1 MWDFA
6 SPYEVRTH
14 QKNEPLCHIY
24 FDKFISFCRRLFSK
38 WKELDLTHNLTVVYF
53 SRTYIR
59 REDKNTADFMSSNS
73 SPKCEST
80 VHADADGRL
89 YEDHYKIVIDN
100 ETRSD
105 WESLIPIMKR
115 EFVNWPKEVRW
126 NLSSGNERIPSTATE
141 GNVLESINI
150 TLNLL
155 HLHYIDRDLHR
166 TGNSIVVITSGNGV
180 FEIDKNLASITK
192 QRMMDNGIGS
202 DMLSLSL
209 PPLHIAPFFLY
220 KEKGASSEEEQVGFD
235 DWKVFFEIPH
245 WMNLSFLSYGD
256 DEDLLLYKHYPSDV
270 SDKKK
275 EDGTD
280 FQVWQ
285 TSNGFLNRTGSKSRN
300 RVDNVNAESNSHPK
314 HMISGRD
321 FHNIL
326 QACRPRNRGEQLSAL
341 PVSLLTLMKKM
352 LQNQEQS
359 QHQCFAH
366 KLGHTSPKQT
376 ISHLSRGKCLEWGA
390 VNFDSF
396 APNGMRDDASHTSY
410 SGSLSSGGSLSRTL
424 QQTNNHGHLQSSLSL
439 ESLGREEKLTADCM
453 KDENSFKNFMV
464 QYDKTVFSQSKN
476 KHRKPTQEHG
486 VLAKASLR
494 TSGIKAALE
503 YYDDP
508 KKEDEGESLG
518 VVKTVSIKD
527 NSIVIPERFLAV
539 SPLDSVAMPYSFDGR
554 RPSQVRSSTVRIVP
568 PETLPGNVFRP
579 DNLLGSRRKSFSAM
593 HDTFADHIG
602 SMNSRSNKQNRYKIS
617 STQHAHTPNIKPNRS
632 EKVQQPQYRRRR
644 KHWVLNPFRQED
656 EDEVLAKRTHNRRR
670 WSHVFP
676 LGEEEFKRHAGPN
689 WKSLCQPAI
698 LPITIDFLQSAQE
711 LQDKERFRIKQYS
724 VTLPPMNETN
734 YKSHRELL
742 EELVAQRIIQDYQI
756 VPRAIISSSHGN
768 ATDILEQTLSMGH
781 KIQQL
786 SYNPTMDS
794 IDVIQY
800 LANFAENDTP
810 QIYRYCIWS
819 TLKQVSLLLT
829 SLTQLCF
836 DCLTQ
841 YAMYKQDY
849 VNVAQTFTKY
859 FNPYKWNEVDML
871 ISGDTNTQILEGMR
885 NPRISF
891 VIIPDQFANADEE
904 KVYTDKFQSL
914 VEYFIRLQKEADST
928 KIDVHMTDD
937 TNPKTSLGYTRFIVD
952 LRKRGDEKYEWME
965 IVHDSNCDTRR
976 TFRIT
981 IQWLVAVSA
990 KIDQQAQLLQRR
1002 CTQYGLKLV
1011 SVPHYSA
1018 LRSCFLNP
1026 VSILFSLIEHYLDFF

>member
-6 SPYEVRTH
+6 SPYEVRSH

-24 FDKFISFCRRLFSK
+24 FDKFVSFCRRLFSK
-38 WKELDLTHNLTVVYF
+38 WKELDLTHNLTVVFF
-53 SRTYIR
+53 SRTYICR
-59 REDKNTADFMSSNS
+59 KEKNTDDFMSSES
-73 SPKCEST
+73 SSKFDST
-80 VHADADGRL
+80 VHVDADGRL
-89 YEDHYKIVIDN
+89 YEDHYKIVIEN

-105 WESLIPIMKR
+105 WESLILIMKQ
-115 EFVNWPKEVRW
+115 EFVNWPKGVRW
-126 NLSSGNERIPSTATE
+126 NMSSGNERIPSTATQ

-220 KEKGASSEEEQVGFD
+220 KEKGASSEEEQVEFD

-245 WMNLSFLSYGD
+245 WMNLSFVCYD
-256 DEDLLLYKHYPSDV
+256 DEEELMLYKHDPS
-270 SDKKK
+270 SDSSNTTK
-275 EDGTD
+275 EDGTN

-285 TSNGFLNRTGSKSRN
+285 TSNGFLNRTGSKSHDK
-300 RVDNVNAESNSHPK
+300 VDLNVNVKSNSHPR
-314 HMISGRD
+314 HMISERD

-326 QACRPRNRGEQLSAL
+326 QACRPRNRGEQVATL
-341 PVSLLTLMKKM
+341 PVSLLTLMKK
-352 LQNQEQS
+352 LSRNQAVSSKE
-359 QHQCFAH
+359 CFIPE
-366 KLGHTSPKQT
+366 LRQTSPKQT
-376 ISHLSRGKCLEWGA
+376 MSHLSSGKCLEWGA

-396 APNGMRDDASHTSY
+396 APSGMRDDASHTSY
-410 SGSLSSGGSLSRTL
+410 SGSLSSGGSLSFTL
-424 QQTNNHGHLQSSLSL
+424 QPNNRGHLQSSLSL
-439 ESLGREEKLTADCM
+439 ESLGREEKLSD
-453 KDENSFKNFMV
+453 FMV
-464 QYDKTVFSQSKN
+464 EYDRTVFQSKN
-476 KHRKPTQEHG
+476 KDRKSTQDHR

-503 YYDDP
+503 YYDGP
-508 KKEDEGESLG
+508 KKEDAGESLG

-527 NSIVIPERFLAV
+527 NSVVIPERSLAV
-539 SPLDSVAMPYSFDGR
+539 SPLDSIAMPYSFDGR
-554 RPSQVRSSTVRIVP
+554 RPTQIRSSIVRLVP
-568 PETLPGNVFRP
+568 PEVLPGNVFRP
-579 DNLLGSRRKSFSAM
+579 DNLLGSRSKSFSAM
-593 HDTFADHIG
+593 HDAFADHVG
-602 SMNSRSNKQNRYKIS
+602 SMNSRLSKQNRYKNS
-617 STQHAHTPNIKPNRS
+617 SAQHAQTPNKKPNRS
-632 EKVQQPQYRRRR
+632 EKVHHPQHRRRR

-734 YKSHRELL
+734 YKSHRDLL

-768 ATDILEQTLSMGH
+768 ATDKVLEQTLSMGH

-800 LANFAENDTP
+800 LGEFRE
-810 QIYRYCIWS
+810 
-819 TLKQVSLLLT
+819 
-829 SLTQLCF
+829 
-836 DCLTQ
+836 
-841 YAMYKQDY
+841 
-849 VNVAQTFTKY
+849 
-859 FNPYKWNEVDML
+859 
-871 ISGDTNTQILEGMR
+871 
-885 NPRISF
+885 
-891 VIIPDQFANADEE
+891 II
-904 KVYTDKFQSL
+904 
-914 VEYFIRLQKEADST
+914 
-928 KIDVHMTDD
+928 
-937 TNPKTSLGYTRFIVD
+937 
-952 LRKRGDEKYEWME
+952 
-965 IVHDSNCDTRR
+965 
-976 TFRIT
+976 
-981 IQWLVAVSA
+981 
-990 KIDQQAQLLQRR
+990 
-1002 CTQYGLKLV
+1002 
-1011 SVPHYSA
+1011 
-1018 LRSCFLNP
+1018 
-1026 VSILFSLIEHYLDFF
+1026 